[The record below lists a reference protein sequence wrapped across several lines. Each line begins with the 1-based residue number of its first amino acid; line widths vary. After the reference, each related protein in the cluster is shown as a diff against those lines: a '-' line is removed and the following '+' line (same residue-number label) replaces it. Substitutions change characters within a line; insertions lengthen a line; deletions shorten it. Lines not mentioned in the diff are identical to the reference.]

1 MQTKLKLSAI
11 LLTLFFALMPLTTI
25 TANAMTF
32 DLRKPSYGLYC
43 ENQNTD
49 IHGKVNYVIDENGKA
64 VQYSEYTVK
73 ANDDLTLYVPFLSK
87 AYELPEVNIT
97 VNGKTVNSEVYYG
110 EKYSHNDNLRFYS
123 CDIADFAGT
132 LYTLTTSS
140 ESFTV
145 DFSTLENQSFIYMFT
160 NSFTGKRG
168 NGNYSYT
175 LNNASPEVPY
185 EIFVINGDFAKFES
199 SAEIVKETLT
209 VNEYINRHFD
219 DTQTY
224 YSDFDNITPDVL
236 YAQINRALENNYNYN
251 YFDFFFDGYSN
262 LCVNAYKIYLQ
273 TDAESYTITY
283 TMPVDVQK
291 NATFKPEIYLTEQ
304 TAIGNYTIDY
314 TIQLNRE
321 LPFIIESNA
330 ELKKQSDYIYTAQNV
345 SEDFY
350 FVFSSSKQPE
360 SIYDDNTNNTLKI
373 VLYVVSGVAICALI
387 TLGVYM
393 ILHYKKNKKR

>member
-1 MQTKLKLSAI
+1 
-11 LLTLFFALMPLTTI
+11 
-25 TANAMTF
+25 
-32 DLRKPSYGLYC
+32 
-43 ENQNTD
+43 
-49 IHGKVNYVIDENGKA
+49 
-64 VQYSEYTVK
+64 
-73 ANDDLTLYVPFLSK
+73 
-87 AYELPEVNIT
+87 
-97 VNGKTVNSEVYYG
+97 
-110 EKYSHNDNLRFYS
+110 
-123 CDIADFAGT
+123 
-132 LYTLTTSS
+132 
-140 ESFTV
+140 
-145 DFSTLENQSFIYMFT
+145 MFT

-360 SIYDDNTNNTLKI
+360 SIYGDNTNNTLKI

>member
-1 MQTKLKLSAI
+1 MRNKLIIPSMLLI
-11 LLTLFFALMPLTTI
+11 LFIALTPLTAI
-25 TANAMTF
+25 TANATTF

-87 AYELPEVNIT
+87 AYELPEMIIT

-110 EKYSHNDNLRFYS
+110 EKYFHNDKLCFYS
-123 CDIADFAGT
+123 CDIADIAGT
-132 LYTLTTSS
+132 LYTLNTSS
-140 ESFTV
+140 KSFTV
-145 DFSTLENQSFIYMFT
+145 DFSTIENQSFIYMFT
-160 NSFTGKRG
+160 NSFTGERG

-175 LNNASPEVPY
+175 LNNALPEVPY

-209 VNEYINRHFD
+209 VKEYINRHFD

-224 YSDFDNITPDVL
+224 YSNFDNITPDVL

-251 YFDFFFDGYSN
+251 YFDFFFDSYSN
-262 LCVNAYKIYLQ
+262 LCVNAYKINLQ
-273 TDAESYTITY
+273 TDAENYTITY

-291 NATFKPEIYLTEQ
+291 NTTFKPEIYLTEQ
-304 TAIGNYTIDY
+304 TATGNYTIDY
-314 TIQLNRE
+314 TIQLNSE

-330 ELKKQSDYIYTAQNV
+330 ELKKQSDYIYTAQSV
-345 SEDFY
+345 REDFY
-350 FVFSSSKQPE
+350 FVISSSKQPE
-360 SIYDDNTNNTLKI
+360 SIYGDNTNNILKI
-373 VLYVVSGVAICALI
+373 VLYVVSGVVICALI

-393 ILHYKKNKKR
+393 ILHYKKTKKR